1 MINRKITAVVAG
13 VAAAFLW
20 VGCKPGESAPP
31 AAAPPPSAAPTNAGL
46 EQAKVAVDQAW
57 AAAQQTGSNVVEEV
71 KRAGA
76 AAADAGAAKAQELG
90 NQANVEGQKL
100 IESAQRYFTEGR
112 WTNAL
117 HQLQQASALNLSE
130 SQKQSLASLQKQIE
144 DAMAIAGQATTN
156 ATKSATDALNRL
168 FK

>member
-1 MINRKITAVVAG
+1 MINRNITAVVTG

-76 AAADAGAAKAQELG
+76 AAVDAGAAKAQELG
-90 NQANVEGQKL
+90 NQASGEGQKL